1 MSNICLTFFIVCDNI
16 PTTRKIMKK
25 IEDNLN
31 KLMDYITCAVSEQ
44 GIVPSIREMCANI
57 GVTSTSTI
65 NYYLNILEERGYIKR
80 SFNKNRSI
88 ELTDKAKQ
96 NITPPNMKSVGLV
109 GKVAAGIP
117 IFAEENKIDNFMFS
131 KNLFNFENMFMLK
144 VQGDSMID
152 ASILDGDFVVV
163 KQSQDAENGQIVV
176 AMVEDGATVKTF
188 YKEKDCIRLQPENPL
203 YQPIISPDI
212 QILGVVVG
220 LVRKF

>member
-1 MSNICLTFFIVCDNI
+1 
-16 PTTRKIMKK
+16 MKK
-25 IEDNLN
+25 IEENLKN
-31 KLMDYITCAVSEQ
+31 LMDYITEVVSAQ
-44 GIVPSIREMCANI
+44 GVVPSIREMCANI

-96 NITPPNMKSVGLV
+96 NVTPPNMKSVGLV

-117 IFAEENKIDNFMFS
+117 ILAEENKIDNFMFS

-152 ASILDGDFVVV
+152 ASILDGDYVVV
-163 KQSQDAENGQIVV
+163 KQSQEAENGQIVV
-176 AMVEDGATVKTF
+176 ALVGDGATVKTF

-212 QILGVVVG
+212 QVLGIVVG

>member
-1 MSNICLTFFIVCDNI
+1 
-16 PTTRKIMKK
+16 MKK

-31 KLMDYITCAVSEQ
+31 KLMDYITGAVSAQ

-96 NITPPNMKSVGLV
+96 NITPPNMKSIGLV

-152 ASILDGDFVVV
+152 ASILDGDYVVV

-176 AMVEDGATVKTF
+176 ALVGDGATVKTF

-203 YQPIISPDI
+203 YQPIISSDI

>member
-1 MSNICLTFFIVCDNI
+1 
-16 PTTRKIMKK
+16 MKK
-25 IEDNLN
+25 IEDNLK
-31 KLMDYITCAVSEQ
+31 KLMDYITGAVSAQ

-96 NITPPNMKSVGLV
+96 NITPPNMKSIGLV

-152 ASILDGDFVVV
+152 ASILDGDYVVV

-212 QILGVVVG
+212 QVLGIVVG

>member
-1 MSNICLTFFIVCDNI
+1 
-16 PTTRKIMKK
+16 MKK

-152 ASILDGDFVVV
+152 ASILDGDYVIVQ
-163 KQSQDAENGQIVV
+163 KQPQAENGEIVV
-176 AMVEDGATVKTF
+176 ALVDNRENATVKTY
-188 YKEKDCIRLQPENPL
+188 YKENGHIRLQPENDTME
-203 YQPIISPDI
+203 PINT
-212 QILGVVVG
+212 L
-220 LVRKF
+220 

>member
-1 MSNICLTFFIVCDNI
+1 MSNICLTFFIEYDNI

-31 KLMDYITCAVSEQ
+31 KLMDYITGAVSAQ

-96 NITPPNMKSVGLV
+96 NITPPNMKSIGLV

-152 ASILDGDFVVV
+152 ASILDGDYVVV

-176 AMVEDGATVKTF
+176 ALVGDGATVKTF

>member
-1 MSNICLTFFIVCDNI
+1 
-16 PTTRKIMKK
+16 MKK

-31 KLMDYITCAVSEQ
+31 KLMDYITCAVSAQ

-152 ASILDGDFVVV
+152 ASILDGDYVVV

>member
-1 MSNICLTFFIVCDNI
+1 
-16 PTTRKIMKK
+16 MKK
-25 IEDNLN
+25 IEDNLK
-31 KLMDYITCAVSEQ
+31 KLMDYITGAVSAQ

-96 NITPPNMKSVGLV
+96 NITLPNMKSVGLV

-152 ASILDGDFVVV
+152 ASILDGDYVVV

-176 AMVEDGATVKTF
+176 ALVGDGATVKTF

-212 QILGVVVG
+212 QVLGIVVG

>member
-1 MSNICLTFFIVCDNI
+1 
-16 PTTRKIMKK
+16 MKK

-80 SFNKNRSI
+80 SSNKNRSI

-152 ASILDGDFVVV
+152 ASILDGDYVVV

>member
-1 MSNICLTFFIVCDNI
+1 
-16 PTTRKIMKK
+16 MKK
-25 IEDNLN
+25 IEDNLK
-31 KLMDYITCAVSEQ
+31 KLMDYITGAVSAQ

-96 NITPPNMKSVGLV
+96 NITPPNIKSVGLV

-152 ASILDGDFVVV
+152 ASILDGDYVVV

-176 AMVEDGATVKTF
+176 ALVGDGATVKTF

-212 QILGVVVG
+212 QIMGVVVG

>member
-1 MSNICLTFFIVCDNI
+1 
-16 PTTRKIMKK
+16 MKK
-25 IEDNLN
+25 IEDNLK
-31 KLMDYITCAVSEQ
+31 KLMDYITEVVSVQ

-57 GVTSTSTI
+57 GVTSTSTV

-88 ELTDKAKQ
+88 ELTDKSRQ
-96 NITPPNMKSVGLV
+96 NLTPPNMKSVGLI

-117 IFAEENKIDNFMFS
+117 IFAEENKVDNFMFS

-152 ASILDGDFVVV
+152 ASILDGDYVVV

-176 AMVEDGATVKTF
+176 ALVGDGATVKTF
-188 YKEKDCIRLQPENPL
+188 YKEKDGIRLQPENPL

-212 QILGVVVG
+212 QVLGIVVG

>member
-1 MSNICLTFFIVCDNI
+1 
-16 PTTRKIMKK
+16 MKK
-25 IEDNLN
+25 IEENLK
-31 KLMDYITCAVSEQ
+31 KLMDYITGAVSAQ

-57 GVTSTSTI
+57 GVTSTSTV

-96 NITPPNMKSVGLV
+96 NVTPPNMKSVGLV

-152 ASILDGDFVVV
+152 ASILDGDYVVV
-163 KQSQDAENGQIVV
+163 KQTSDAENGQIVV
-176 AMVEDGATVKTF
+176 ALVGDSATVKTF

-212 QILGVVVG
+212 QVLGIVVG

>member
-1 MSNICLTFFIVCDNI
+1 
-16 PTTRKIMKK
+16 MKK
-25 IEDNLN
+25 IEDNLK
-31 KLMDYITCAVSEQ
+31 KLMDYITGAVSAQ

-212 QILGVVVG
+212 QVLGVVVG